1 MVGKEIIIYFNDL
14 SFGWLID
21 EKISISL
28 TQKCNMEQLLCE
40 CRTCSENINPLMTD
54 PRFI

>member
-1 MVGKEIIIYFNDL
+1 MVGKKIIIYFNDL

-40 CRTCSENINPLMTD
+40 CHTSSENINPLMTD
-54 PRFI
+54 P